1 MDFCLNVKSEVCKR
15 MTQARAKM
23 KKGCSPKRERHKKLR
38 SLNPDI
44 DASRNVVLSA
54 DRLSHIGRGGR
65 GRFWTSPKILL
76 QGLFLLSLCHSTTKK
91 GHAVWAESMR
101 AGKKTLIACSTS
113 QICFGKQFL
122 QHVTC
127 SRSGMQHRCE
137 TSKFEP
143 NGSSGFRSEGH
154 TQPQL
159 GFPPARV

>member
-23 KKGCSPKRERHKKLR
+23 KKGCGPKRERHKKLR

-44 DASRNVVLSA
+44 DASRKVVLSA

-76 QGLFLLSLCHSTTKK
+76 QGLFLLSLCHSTTKT
-91 GHAVWAESMR
+91 GHAEWAESMR

-122 QHVTC
+122 PHVTC
-127 SRSGMQHRCE
+127 SGMQHRCE

-159 GFPPARV
+159 GCPAARV

>member
-23 KKGCSPKRERHKKLR
+23 KKGCGPKRERHKKLR

-76 QGLFLLSLCHSTTKK
+76 RGLFLLSLCHSTTKT

-101 AGKKTLIACSTS
+101 AGKKTPIACSTS
-113 QICFGKQFL
+113 QICVCKQFL
-122 QHVTC
+122 LHATC
-127 SRSGMQHRCE
+127 SGMQHRCE

-143 NGSSGFRSEGH
+143 NGSSGFRSERH

-159 GFPPARV
+159 GFPPARVR